1 MTIRLPLHVRAE
13 LIAHARHEAP
23 NECCG
28 MLIGRVGE
36 IHDSVRVRNVAD
48 APATR
53 YRVDPAEHIAL
64 NRRLR
69 GSSLSIVGAYHSH
82 PGSPAIPSET
92 DQAEALYPEFV
103 WLIVSLAAA
112 GGEIAA
118 FRLTADRFVSIPI
131 VEESNMSGVI
141 DSVRGEFQRYKTL
154 GEGALLQMADAE
166 LCAADARTAGNSVA
180 VICAH
185 VAGNLRSRF
194 TDFLTTDGE
203 KPWRKRDE
211 EFEPRLVTRE
221 ALLANWETGWRVLF
235 DTLASLDESRLH
247 DTVKIRGEAVPV
259 HGALHRALAHVAY
272 HVGQIVYIGKVLRGK
287 EWNYLSI
294 PPGQSDAANARMN
307 RQ

>member
-1 MTIRLPLHVRAE
+1 MSPIIE
-13 LIAHARHEAP
+13 
-23 NECCG
+23 
-28 MLIGRVGE
+28 
-36 IHDSVRVRNVAD
+36 S
-48 APATR
+48 
-53 YRVDPAEHIAL
+53 
-64 NRRLR
+64 LR
-69 GSSLSIVGAYHSH
+69 K
-82 PGSPAIPSET
+82 
-92 DQAEALYPEFV
+92 
-103 WLIVSLAAA
+103 
-112 GGEIAA
+112 
-118 FRLTADRFVSIPI
+118 
-131 VEESNMSGVI
+131 
-141 DSVRGEFQRYKTL
+141 EFQRYKSL
-154 GEGALLQMADAE
+154 AEGAIAQVSDAE
-166 LCAADARTAGNSVA
+166 LCAPDAHAGGNSVA
-180 VICAH
+180 VICWH